1 MPSRLLGILLGL
13 LLAGVPLRGDDQHKH
28 SGEAANLGTVNFP
41 ISCSEDSQKAFTRGV
56 GLLHSFWYEE
66 ATKAFRELEH
76 RDSHCAMAYWGEAMS
91 LYHPLWEH
99 PSEETLKRGRSALKK
114 AAKLTATPREREY
127 ISALATF
134 YRDSK
139 KQAHA
144 ARAAAYAKEMEK
156 VSANY
161 PDDHEAA
168 TFYALAL
175 LGSKPQHDTEF
186 IERKK
191 AAAVLELVFAV
202 EPNHPG
208 VAHYLIH
215 SYDRPQLAAMG
226 LEAALRYAKI
236 APDAPHALHMPSHI
250 FNRLGLWEDS
260 VASNLASVAAT
271 RKSAA
276 MHMGEVS
283 HQLHAMDFLDY
294 AYLQTGREDQAVAL
308 LDEVRSLR
316 GLEEDEMS
324 YMLAVVP
331 ARHALE
337 MRDWKAAAAL
347 EPPSG
352 GSPDTQAITQW
363 ARAIGAAR
371 SGNLPTAREAVAKLK
386 AIQASLESGHHG
398 YGADS
403 VKLALQEA
411 EAWLAH
417 AEGNDSH
424 AIDVLHAAAESE
436 DSFGAEQV
444 SIPAREMLADL
455 LLEAKRPA
463 EALAE
468 YQVAMRFAPNRFNG
482 LAGAAQAAEQAGDVK
497 QAASY
502 WARLVDVCKGS
513 DSSRRPEL
521 ARARQLV
528 AQK

>member
-1 MPSRLLGILLGL
+1 
-13 LLAGVPLRGDDQHKH
+13 
-28 SGEAANLGTVNFP
+28 
-41 ISCSEDSQKAFTRGV
+41 
-56 GLLHSFWYEE
+56 
-66 ATKAFRELEH
+66 
-76 RDSHCAMAYWGEAMS
+76 
-91 LYHPLWEH
+91 
-99 PSEETLKRGRSALKK
+99 
-114 AAKLTATPREREY
+114 
-127 ISALATF
+127 
-134 YRDSK
+134 
-139 KQAHA
+139 
-144 ARAAAYAKEMEK
+144 
-156 VSANY
+156 
-161 PDDHEAA
+161 
-168 TFYALAL
+168 
-175 LGSKPQHDTEF
+175 
-186 IERKK
+186 
-191 AAAVLELVFAV
+191 
-202 EPNHPG
+202 
-208 VAHYLIH
+208 
-215 SYDRPQLAAMG
+215 
-226 LEAALRYAKI
+226 
-236 APDAPHALHMPSHI
+236 
-250 FNRLGLWEDS
+250 
-260 VASNLASVAAT
+260 
-271 RKSAA
+271 
-276 MHMGEVS
+276 
-283 HQLHAMDFLDY
+283 
-294 AYLQTGREDQAVAL
+294 
-308 LDEVRSLR
+308 
-316 GLEEDEMS
+316 
-324 YMLAVVP
+324 
-331 ARHALE
+331 